1 MGRAILLIIVLSL
14 FLTINTSQAG
24 SQIALTDDEKESVLR
39 GNVIVREI
47 PDGSEAGRTFE
58 AIGLFDALIDDIYNV
73 IADFEKYDQFM
84 PNIVNVRVLKENSS
98 SAVMNYTLGLP
109 LGKLKKYRLSM
120 TFLKDENRATLKW
133 KMIDW
138 PGIKKSETINDTTGY
153 WLLENYHGSKSG
165 VLVLYHVYTDP
176 GHIPWGLG
184 WIVDFL
190 TKRTVPNIVK
200 NTRERVYDIR
210 KSGGA
215 KE

>member
-1 MGRAILLIIVLSL
+1 MHKAIHVIIVLSL
-14 FLTINTSQAG
+14 FVIINNAQA
-24 SQIALTDDEKESVLR
+24 STNISLTDDEKTSVLQ

-47 PDGSEAGRTFE
+47 PDDSEAGRTFE
-58 AIGLFDALIDDIYNV
+58 AIGLFDAPIDDIYNV

-84 PNIVNVRVLKENSS
+84 PNIVNVRVLQENAS

-120 TFLKDENRATLKW
+120 TFLKEENRATLKW
-133 KMIDW
+133 HMIEW
-138 PGIKKSETINDTTGY
+138 PGIKKSETINDTRGY
-153 WLLENYHGSKSG
+153 WLLENYHGSRSG

-190 TKRTVPNIVK
+190 TKGTVPNIVK
-200 NTRERVYDIR
+200 NTRERVYELER
-210 KSGGA
+210 LQEAQK
-215 KE
+215 

>member
-1 MGRAILLIIVLSL
+1 MGKEILLIIVLSL
-14 FLTINTSQAG
+14 FVIINNAQA
-24 SQIALTDDEKESVLR
+24 STKIVLSDDEKESVLR

-47 PDGSEAGRTFE
+47 ADDSEAGRTFE
-58 AIGLFDALIDDIYNV
+58 AIGLFDAPIDDIYNV

-84 PNIVNVRVLKENSS
+84 PNIVNVRVLQEDSS

-120 TFLKDENRATLKW
+120 TFIKDENTSTLKW

-138 PGIKKSETINDTTGY
+138 PGIKKSETIDDTTGY
-153 WLLENYHGSKSG
+153 WFLENYHGSRSG

-176 GHIPWGLG
+176 GPIPWGLG

-190 TKRTVPNIVK
+190 SKRTVPNIVK
-200 NTRERVYDIR
+200 NTRERVYDIG
-210 KSGGA
+210 KSEGA